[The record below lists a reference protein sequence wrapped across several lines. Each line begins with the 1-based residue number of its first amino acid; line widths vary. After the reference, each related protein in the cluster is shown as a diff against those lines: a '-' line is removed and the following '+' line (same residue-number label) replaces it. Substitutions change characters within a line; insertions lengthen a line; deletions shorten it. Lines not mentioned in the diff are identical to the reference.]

1 MEDLQI
7 VLRDSKIELKELE
20 EMYQTISYLEY
31 CTDKYIILEKLSN
44 SINYLEN
51 KINRL
56 EKEFQNL
63 SKL

>member
-20 EMYQTISYLEY
+20 EIYSTVSYMEW
-31 CTDKYIILEKLSN
+31 CNDKYIILKKLSN
-44 SINYLEN
+44 SIDYLED

-56 EKEFQNL
+56 EKDM
-63 SKL
+63 K